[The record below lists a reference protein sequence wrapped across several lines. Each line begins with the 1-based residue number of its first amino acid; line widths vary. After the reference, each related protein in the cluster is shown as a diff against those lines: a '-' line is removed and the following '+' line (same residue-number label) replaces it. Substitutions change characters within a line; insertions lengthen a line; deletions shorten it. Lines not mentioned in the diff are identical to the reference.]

1 MFTLDHAGVEQ
12 KYYDSR
18 IAVVC
23 SLAPI
28 PRDLFEELKAVSDAW
43 SVFQEAV
50 PTTCIWG
57 WHKSQRCQV
66 AHSGVARYS
75 MIALRPVK
83 CCALSTAEVVF
94 PVPMPCDISSLYDFV
109 TELVSPAG
117 KLNLFP
123 SFSLQRIPCMHP
135 GQSLMPSSLHPPLI
149 SCPAILLHSTVLDKA
164 D

>member
-57 WHKSQRCQV
+57 
-66 AHSGVARYS
+66 
-75 MIALRPVK
+75 
-83 CCALSTAEVVF
+83 
-94 PVPMPCDISSLYDFV
+94 
-109 TELVSPAG
+109 
-117 KLNLFP
+117 
-123 SFSLQRIPCMHP
+123 
-135 GQSLMPSSLHPPLI
+135 
-149 SCPAILLHSTVLDKA
+149 
-164 D
+164 